1 MVKFRIQMCVLTVV
15 KIHIIRRKENFL
27 HEKMSGLI
35 CMNGREEEDY
45 LEKIKPFMN
54 VVKNTFVTK
63 NFFTFRTLVWL
74 HNRGTLTREF
84 DRQKTVPNVS
94 K

>member
-35 CMNGREEEDY
+35 CMNGKRRGR
-45 LEKIKPFMN
+45 LSW
-54 VVKNTFVTK
+54 KNK
-63 NFFTFRTLVWL
+63 ALY
-74 HNRGTLTREF
+74 ECC
-84 DRQKTVPNVS
+84 QKHICDKKLFHFS
-94 K
+94 YIGMASQ